1 MDERTCTALRGS
13 EQLHSVP
20 SHLQLAA
27 NALGESLLPSSRP
40 LPMSQAL
47 DQRPVGL
54 GFVCLPGKKLARA
67 LRAVHVMPWSRER
80 FLNSLLGQGVAFSER

>member
-40 LPMSQAL
+40 LLMSQAL
-47 DQRPVGL
+47 DQRPRGVGL
-54 GFVCLPGKKLARA
+54 RVFAWQETRPSPASSACDAMVPGALLKQFAGARCC
-67 LRAVHVMPWSRER
+67 V
-80 FLNSLLGQGVAFSER
+80 F